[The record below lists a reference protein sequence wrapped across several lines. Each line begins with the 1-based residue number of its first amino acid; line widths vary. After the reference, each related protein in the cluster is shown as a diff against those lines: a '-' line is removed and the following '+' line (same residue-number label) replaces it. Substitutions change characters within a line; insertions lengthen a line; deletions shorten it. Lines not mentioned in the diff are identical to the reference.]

1 MSSLQFHNSTCNV
14 NNVWFDSHKSLIISV
29 CQELDQLDKAKE
41 LIEKLLDKP
50 VALKKLKDSGK
61 PKRAKSGW
69 IYYTSEH
76 RPLVMKKHPKKG
88 MGEISKVLGAMWQKT
103 TEKQRVPFQKLAD
116 VDKERYAQEMEEYK
130 ENMLQFD

>member
-1 MSSLQFHNSTCNV
+1 MTTLQFHNSTCTL

-29 CQELDQLDKAKE
+29 CQELDQLDKAKD
-41 LIEKLLDKP
+41 LIDKLLDKP

-76 RPLVMKKHPKKG
+76 RPKVMKKHPKKG
-88 MGEISKVLGAMWQKT
+88 MGEVSKVLGEMWQKT
-103 TEKQRVPFQKLAD
+103 SGKQREPFKKLAEQD
-116 VDKERYAQEMEEYK
+116 RERYNHEMEEYN
-130 ENMLQFD
+130 ENMLQFL